1 MIFYVDFNAGAV
13 CKLPLQFLYY
23 TLMTIT
29 YNPTI
34 EPSGRIKVLSPA
46 KINLFLHITGKRPDG
61 YHNLLSLICC
71 INLYDTL
78 YINLGADKTSVTC
91 THPDVPLDKTNIALK
106 AASTFL
112 KAINIDKA
120 VGIHITKRIP
130 VGAGLG
136 GGSSNAAAVLL
147 ALNYYYDHPCSMDKL
162 ISMGL
167 SLGADVPF
175 LIFRKPAVVSGIGE
189 KLESFHG
196 LSNRHILLIY
206 PGFSISTAEIFKKYD
221 LRLTKTKNK
230 NKINLFVKDKNKIES
245 LLWNDLEKIAAT
257 EYPEIYDVKKAL
269 LSQGAQ
275 GVLMTG
281 SGSAVFGLFSDF
293 SRAKTACD
301 AISRNINWQLFLTDL
316 VIPTGASSSGKTQDF
331 DSCIRRFEPSRP
343 SHIIF

>member
-1 MIFYVDFNAGAV
+1 MVSEP
-13 CKLPLQFLYY
+13 PLLYH

-29 YNPTI
+29 QNPII
-34 EPSGRIKVLSPA
+34 ESSGRIKVFSPA

-78 YINLGADKTSVTC
+78 YINLGADKTSITC
-91 THPDVPLDKTNIALK
+91 THPEVPLDKTNIAIK

-112 KAINIDKA
+112 KAINIDEA
-120 VGIHITKRIP
+120 VKIHIKKQIP

-147 ALNYYYDHPCSMDKL
+147 ALNHYYDYHFSMDEL

-175 LIFRKPAVVSGIGE
+175 LIFRKPAIVSGIGE
-189 KLESFHG
+189 KLEPFYG
-196 LSNRHILLIY
+196 LSNRQLLLIY
-206 PGFSISTAEIFKKYD
+206 PSLSISTAEVFKKYD

-230 NKINLFVKDKNKIES
+230 IKINSFVKNESEIES
-245 LLWNDLEKIAAT
+245 LLWNDLEKVTAS
-257 EYPEIYDVKKAL
+257 EYSEIYDVKKAL

-281 SGSAVFGLFSDF
+281 SGSAVFGLFSD
-293 SRAKTACD
+293 SIKAKKAHD
-301 AISRNINWQLFLTDL
+301 ALLHNMNWQLFLTDL
-316 VIPTGASSSGKTQDF
+316 
-331 DSCIRRFEPSRP
+331 
-343 SHIIF
+343 II